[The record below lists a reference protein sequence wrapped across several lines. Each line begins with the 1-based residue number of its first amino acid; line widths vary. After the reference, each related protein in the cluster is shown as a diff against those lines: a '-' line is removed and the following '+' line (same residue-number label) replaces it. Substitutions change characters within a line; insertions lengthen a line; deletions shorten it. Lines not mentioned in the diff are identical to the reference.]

1 MPQNYVANSFILY
14 IAKCYCNNNNAEPF
28 IRTALTMMGIK
39 DINECP
45 DGVNEDRISHE
56 TFKTE
61 A

>member
-1 MPQNYVANSFILY
+1 MITL
-14 IAKCYCNNNNAEPF
+14 
-28 IRTALTMMGIK
+28 GIK

-45 DGVNEDRISHE
+45 EGANEDRISHE